1 MAQDAGTTGR
11 SRFWITIIAIVIALV
26 FLYFYQPFETYVSK
40 SITDTRASNI
50 IFWFASLVAVVGY
63 VLAHWQS
70 FRQHFFRDVASL
82 EVEQLT
88 FDTLQ
93 IAILF
98 AVILAAG
105 ATLQAIEM
113 LAAHLIA
120 GGAILGPVFGGKLL
134 AIILLVI
141 LAIAFYLLHRVVR
154 AFRIGRRPGRTPP
167 RTAGPSTG
175 G

>member
-1 MAQDAGTTGR
+1 MAQDTSTTGR
-11 SRFWITIIAIVIALV
+11 ARFWITVIAIIIGLI
-26 FLYFYQPFETYVSK
+26 FLYFYQPFETYVSD

-70 FRQHFFRDVASL
+70 FRRHIFRDVASL
-82 EVEQLT
+82 EVEQLA

-113 LAAHLIA
+113 LAEQLIA
-120 GGAILGPVFGGKLL
+120 GGEILGPAFGSKLL
-134 AIILLVI
+134 AVILLVI

-167 RTAGPSTG
+167 RTAGPSG
-175 G
+175 GG